1 MGRSTRGKSLAIF
14 IVLMF
19 FGGVAVGMVAF
30 SVALTLY
37 QGTGVG
43 QLSLESSQVEGDSL
57 SSSIVATLN
66 NTGGKALVIERVVVL
81 GANYTLDPGAAG
93 TPAISGWSGFVVN
106 GTNSTSLRIGYSGT
120 LYINT
125 SGRIDPALVC
135 PVGVFAQD
143 GTLLYFNVTRT

>member
-1 MGRSTRGKSLAIF
+1 MGRSSRGKSLAIF

-66 NTGGKALVIERVVVL
+66 NTGGKALVIERVAVL

-93 TPAISGWSGFVVN
+93 TPGISGWWGFVVN
-106 GTNSTSLRIGYSGT
+106 GTNSTSLGIGKSGT

-125 SGRIDPALVC
+125 SGRIDPALIC

-143 GTLLYFNVTRT
+143 GTLLYFNVTRA